1 VPVEIKCD
9 AARGRPY
16 ARGLRSDAQA
26 LLRMLELEDLELSL
40 MVVGD
45 AAMRS
50 LNRHYRGKDQPTDVL
65 SFAQLEQH
73 QLAELLDDD
82 GDRPA
87 APACGP
93 ILGDVVISAD
103 TALRQARDL
112 RIAPAARL
120 RALLIHGFLHLLG
133 YDHERSP
140 AEAKRMFAREREL
153 AAKLAAPNGARRS
166 RTIRRPATSARS
178 PRRTSR

>member
-1 VPVEIKCD
+1 
-9 AARGRPY
+9 
-16 ARGLRSDAQA
+16 
-26 LLRMLELEDLELSL
+26 MLELEDWELSL
-40 MVVGD
+40 VVVGD

-50 LNRHYRGKDQPTDVL
+50 LNRRFRGKDRPTDVL

-82 GDRPA
+82 GARPPA
-87 APACGP
+87 LACGP
-93 ILGDVVISAD
+93 VLGDVVISAD

-112 RIAPAARL
+112 RVAPAARL

-153 AAKLAAPNGARRS
+153 AAKLPAAADGARRS
-166 RTIRRPATSARS
+166 RAIRHPATPVRTPRS
-178 PRRTSR
+178 TS